1 MKLKFNEKLD
11 YQQDAIRAVVDLL
24 DGQAV
29 QQGQFELSTQMNMTG
44 LQQTEF
50 GLANHLQIDE
60 DKLLTNLQ
68 AIQQRNTIELSTV
81 LYGQQDVYDFPN
93 FSVEMETGTGKT
105 YVYLRTIFELAQTY
119 GLKKFIIVVPSVAI
133 REGVTS
139 SLRMMREH
147 FSKLYDNAPFDNFLY
162 SSKDVSKLRQ
172 FAIGNEIQIM
182 VINIQAFQKDAG
194 TIADYAAL
202 TEAEIKKLNIIH
214 REDDRSGGRRWI
226 EYVQMT
232 RPIVIIDEPQSVDTT
247 SKAQKAINTLNPL
260 FALRY
265 SATHINPYH
274 LLYKLDPLKAYD
286 LKLVKQIEVASI
298 EAASNINQAYLKL
311 DFIGYVGKAKTPSAK
326 AIILEDTPNG
336 TREKSVKLNVGVD
349 LSDYTNRSGY
359 EGFIVHEIYAEAGAE
374 YVLFANT
381 EVLELQQEKGSITD
395 EVLKTQIYQTVE
407 EHFKKERTFQM
418 QGKAIKVLSL
428 FFIDKV
434 ANYRV
439 YDDNGQ
445 PQNGKLATWFEEAYT
460 EIANKSLFKDLP
472 KRSASAVHNGY
483 FSVDKKKG
491 KVVGLLDTS
500 GKVAKDEDTYE
511 LIMRDKERLLTENE
525 PLRFL
530 FSHTALKEGWDNPN
544 VFQICTLREIGS
556 ERERRQTLG
565 RGLRLPVNQDGERI
579 CDTAVNKLTVIAS
592 ESFEQYAKSLQADME
607 KDMGD
612 GFKFGRIQPIAF
624 SQLVPDF
631 QADVIG
637 QEQSKTVWEALR
649 DQGYITKEGDITE
662 KFDPSQRGFKLELPE
677 QLEPLTVG
685 ITGEM
690 KRYLFSGR
698 VVNARETATVSYQ
711 KRVKMNP
718 DFKVLWEKIGQ
729 KTRYQV
735 RFENHD
741 LIRMALN
748 NIAEMPAIKP
758 LSITL
763 AKKEVKLSAA
773 GVEDGRAVYADR
785 DKAIISHD
793 TLPDILAFLQRET
806 DLTRGTLVEILQ
818 QCGRLQ
824 EFRMNPQA
832 FMTEVAKQIKR
843 ALQALIITDI
853 HYERIEGQR
862 YEMQLF
868 EQENIEVYLNRLY
881 QVQYQVED
889 DEGLETVRTPYDFI
903 EFDSTVERDIAQALD
918 EDETIRFFCK
928 LPAWFKVPTPLGSYN
943 PDWAIVTEDE
953 GKLYLVAES
962 KSTHDASKR
971 RASENMKIKCGKAHF
986 DELGVDFSVGIN
998 LQEIINTQNL
1008 SHYLLEYAK
1017 PKC

>member
-1 MKLKFNEKLD
+1 MKLKFDANLD
-11 YQQDAIRAVVDLL
+11 YQQYAIRAVVDLL
-24 DGQAV
+24 EGQPV

-44 LQQTEF
+44 LQQTEI
-50 GLANHLQIDE
+50 GLANHLRVDE
-60 DKLLTNLQ
+60 TKLLTNLSV
-68 AIQQRNTIELSTV
+68 IQQRNTIELSTS
-81 LYGQQDVYDFPN
+81 LFGQQDVYDFPN

-139 SLRMMREH
+139 SLRIMREH
-147 FSKLYDNAPFDNFLY
+147 FSGLYENAPFDSFLY

-194 TIADYAAL
+194 NIADYNEL
-202 TEAEIKKLNIIH
+202 TEAQIKKLNIIH

-247 SKAQKAINTLNPL
+247 PKAQKAIKTLNPL

-265 SATHINPYH
+265 SATHINPYN

-286 LKLVKQIEVASI
+286 LKLVKQIEIASI
-298 EAASNINQAYLKL
+298 EAASNINQAYIKL

-336 TREKSVKLNVGVD
+336 TRQKSVKLSVGVD

-359 EGFIVHEIYAEAGAE
+359 EGFIVNEIYAEAGAE
-374 YVLFANT
+374 YVLFANNK
-381 EVLELQQEKGSITD
+381 VLELQQEKDGMTD

-407 EHFKKERTFQM
+407 EHFKKERIFQK

-439 YDDNGQ
+439 YDENGQ

-460 EIANKSLFKDLP
+460 EIANKPLFKDLP
-472 KRSASAVHNGY
+472 KRSAKAVHNGY

-491 KVVGLLDTS
+491 KVISLLDTS
-500 GKVAKDEDTYE
+500 GKVAKDEETYE
-511 LIMRDKERLLTENE
+511 LIMQDKERLLAEDE

-579 CDTAVNKLTVIAS
+579 YDTAVNKLTVIAS
-592 ESFEQYAKSLQADME
+592 ESFEQYAKGLQTDME

-612 GFKFGRIQPIAF
+612 GFKFGRILPIAF
-624 SQLVPDF
+624 SQLTDL
-631 QADVIG
+631 QGDTIG
-637 QEQSKTVWEALR
+637 QEQSKAVWEALLA
-649 DQGYITKEGDITE
+649 QGYITKKGDITDN
-662 KFDPSQRGFKLELPE
+662 FDPSQRGFKLVLPKE
-677 QLEPLTVG
+677 LEPLAIS
-685 ITGEM
+685 ITEEM

-698 VVNARETATVSYQ
+698 IVDARKKETVSYQ
-711 KRVKMNP
+711 KRVEMNP
-718 DFKVLWEKIGQ
+718 DFKALWEKIGQ

-735 RFENHD
+735 RFENPD
-741 LIRMALN
+741 LIGMALA
-748 NIAEMPAIKP
+748 NIADMPAIKP
-758 LSITL
+758 LAITIG
-763 AKKEVKLSAA
+763 KKEVKLSAA

-806 DLTRGTLVEILQ
+806 DLTRSTLVEILQ

-824 EFRMNPQA
+824 EFRINPQA

-862 YEMQLF
+862 YEMRLF
-868 EQENIEVYLNRLY
+868 EQEDIEVYLNRLY
-881 QVQYQVED
+881 QVQYQAKGN
-889 DEGLETVRTPYDFI
+889 EGLSTVRTPYDFI

-918 EDETIRFFCK
+918 EDETVRFFCK
-928 LPAWFKVPTPLGSYN
+928 LPTWFKVPTPLGSYN
-943 PDWAIVTEDE
+943 PDWAIVTENE
-953 GKLYLVAES
+953 GKLYLVTES
-962 KSTHDASKR
+962 KSTHDANQR

-986 DELGVDFSVGIN
+986 DELGVDFSVVTN
-998 LQEIINTQNL
+998 PREIINTQNPL
-1008 SHYLLEYAK
+1008 TLFT
-1017 PKC
+1017 